1 MVPVHIRPIA
11 ATTWQELGR
20 LVQSRLERRFPE
32 GSADLFAPWGAVS
45 LERAARSLATAED
58 PGAHTVGIATG
69 FCVTSAA
76 PLAAETD
83 GPPAALL
90 LAGVLRALGV
100 RVVLLSDLYGAPLL
114 RAGAQHC
121 QLTGVEIAECPLLG
135 GDLAGG
141 DLDSNQSG
149 EETQRWYEEFL
160 SGEAGRR
167 LTHLVSIERAG
178 PSHTAASIRQQ
189 TSDDTI
195 IRRFAETVPEDNH
208 GRYHNMR
215 GEVIDR
221 ATAPLD
227 RLFSMIG
234 QQRLPITTIGIGDG
248 GNEIGLGAVPWQLL
262 SGLNN
267 AGEAH
272 ETDPADQAN
281 LLARVACRVATDHTI
296 VAGVSNWGG
305 FALAMAVAAMRGLSA
320 IAVADAVGR
329 QHDLVETL
337 VGSAGA
343 VDGFSGRREPL
354 VDGLDRDEHLSPL
367 WQMHDR
373 LFVER

>member
-1 MVPVHIRPIA
+1 M
-11 ATTWQELGR
+11 
-20 LVQSRLERRFPE
+20 QSRLERRFP
-32 GSADLFAPWGAVS
+32 GRSADLFAPWGAVS
-45 LERAARSLATAED
+45 LERAARSLATAAD
-58 PGAHTVGIATG
+58 TGPHTVGICTVGIVTG

-90 LAGVLRALGV
+90 LAGVLRALDV
-100 RVVLLSDLYGAPLL
+100 RVVLLTDSYGAPLL

-121 QLTGVEIAECPLLG
+121 QLTGVEIAECPLF
-135 GDLAGG
+135 GG
-141 DLDSNQSG
+141 DLDGGDLDGRDLNERQSG
-149 EETQRWYEEFL
+149 EESQRWCEEFL
-160 SGEAGRR
+160 SGEAGRH

-189 TSDDTI
+189 TSNDTI
-195 IRRFAETVPEDNH
+195 IRRFARTVPEADH

-227 RLFSMIG
+227 RLFSLIG

-248 GNEIGLGAVPWQLL
+248 GNEIGLGTVPWQLL

-267 AGEAH
+267 AGKADAGEAH
-272 ETDPADQAN
+272 ETDPDDQAN

-320 IAVADAVGR
+320 VAVAEAVGR

-354 VDGLDRDEHLSPL
+354 VDGLNHDEHLSPL